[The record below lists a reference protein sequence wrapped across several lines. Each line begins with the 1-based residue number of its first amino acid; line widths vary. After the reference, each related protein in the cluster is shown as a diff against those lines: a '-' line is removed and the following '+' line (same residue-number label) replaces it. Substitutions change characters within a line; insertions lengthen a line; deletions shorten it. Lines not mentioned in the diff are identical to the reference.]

1 MRRKIIGSDKYV
13 YYTDGSIY
21 HEWEETDEKKNTE
34 VIVEKGII
42 VGYIETLNTIK
53 CAERVN

>member
-34 VIVEKGII
+34 AIVEKKN
-42 VGYIETLNTIK
+42 YSWLYRNIK
-53 CAERVN
+53 HY